1 MQLQFELY
9 AEDPAE
15 QPVHSDP
22 FSDVALRAGDLL
34 SDDELGVDD
43 RTRINVDG
51 TTAQKVEMK
60 YNGVS
65 SFQRNESTDRLPG
78 ATWTLEFEDGESI
91 ELTSAVLVSGIVDS

>member
-34 SDDELGVDD
+34 SDEELGVDD
-43 RTRINVDG
+43 RTRTQVDG
-51 TTAQKVEMK
+51 KAVQKVEMK
-60 YNGVS
+60 YSDVL
-65 SFQRNESTDRLPG
+65 SFNRDGSEDYLPG
-78 ATWTLEFEDGESI
+78 STWKLEFEDGESI
-91 ELTSAVLVSGIVDS
+91 ELTSAVLVSGTADS

>member
-34 SDDELGVDD
+34 GDGELGVDD
-43 RTRINVDG
+43 RTRTHVDG
-51 TTAQKVEMK
+51 KAVQKVKMK
-60 YNGVS
+60 YSDVL
-65 SFQRNESTDRLPG
+65 SFKRNESGDHLPG
-78 ATWTLEFEDGESI
+78 ATWTLEFENGESI
-91 ELTSAVLVSGIVDS
+91 ELTSAVLVSGTADS